1 MHHPPPDVCDMN
13 ESAIVGVDGGFAVRH
28 ESARMPSSNH
38 RQRAGA
44 EDDFGVELVH
54 SGRRVCAGAACLISR
69 PHPDYRPPNAKGRSA
84 SAEVQLR
91 PWSCSQRL
99 PCDARNRL
107 SGSACERALDPPV
120 VAATA
125 GWKLVPPFVSLEM
138 ARGKG
143 MVRFGRSDN
152 KVAELDES

>member
-1 MHHPPPDVCDMN
+1 MGFRCPPRLGEN
-13 ESAIVGVDGGFAVRH
+13 AIIQ
-28 ESARMPSSNH
+28 SSPGS
-38 RQRAGA
+38 GA
-44 EDDFGVELVH
+44 EEDFGFELVH

-84 SAEVQLR
+84 SAEMPRVQLR

-99 PCDARNRL
+99 PCDARNRP
-107 SGSACERALDPPV
+107 SGSTWERALDPPV

-138 ARGKG
+138 TQGNG
-143 MVRFGRSDN
+143 IVRSGRSDN
-152 KVAELDES
+152 KIAELDES